1 MKNQATRSSER
12 GAVMVEAA
20 LTMLMFLVILFA
32 IMEAGRIFNIQQTL
46 NNAAREGARLSV
58 APLSQTNTLAT
69 QDQVT
74 QRVQTFLQASGLN
87 GATAT
92 ITVDQAHAIGSG
104 STVGTLVT
112 VRVPYNVLTTS
123 IFSTLQVN
131 LRGQALMRNETSP

>member
-1 MKNQATRSSER
+1 MKKKTTRSSER

-87 GATAT
+87 GASAT
-92 ITVDQAHAIGSG
+92 ITIDQAHAIGSG

-112 VRVPYNVLTTS
+112 VTVPYNVLTVS